1 MRPSVGGSAPL
12 SRLKNVVF
20 PAPLGPMIVRTPP
33 SGISIETSLT
43 AVKPEKRFVNPS
55 VLKT

>member
-1 MRPSVGGSAPL
+1 
-12 SRLKNVVF
+12 
-20 PAPLGPMIVRTPP
+20 MIVRTPP

-43 AVKPEKRFVNPS
+43 AVKPEKRRVKPS